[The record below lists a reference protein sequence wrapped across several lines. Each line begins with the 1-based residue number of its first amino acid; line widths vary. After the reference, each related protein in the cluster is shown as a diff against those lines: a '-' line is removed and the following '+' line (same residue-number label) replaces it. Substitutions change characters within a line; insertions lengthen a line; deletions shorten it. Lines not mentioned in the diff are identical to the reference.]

1 MPDSRYPAGPYPTTM
16 IPRGAGRARSQ
27 IACSGPSGGPPDTT
41 SRRMPSWG
49 GHADPPAWPSLRFAL
64 VADLEPGEP
73 ADDDVLAGLRAELGA
88 KLLDRLAVVLVGVDV
103 LLVEQHDLLHP
114 LAQLAFGDLRAHV
127 LGLVGRLLL
136 EDAQLGLLGVLRDL
150 VLGDV
155 PGGRQR
161 GDVQRDVASKRD
173 EVVVARDE
181 VGVAIDLDEHA
192 DLAVG
197 VDVGLDRALGGLTA
211 GELGGAR
218 DALLAQPGNG
228 GVDVAPGLLEGL
240 LAVHHPRARL
250 VAQGLDVLGGDGLVA
265 HFAHFASSLVFCWSL
280 GPPVVSA
287 GWSAGGGSA
296 GLGSFSRA
304 G

>member
-136 EDAQLGLLGVLRDL
+136 EDAQLGLLGLPGDL

-155 PGGRQR
+155 LRGRQR
-161 GDVQRDVASKRD
+161 GDVQRDVAGERD

-181 VGVAIDLDEHA
+181 VGVAVDLDEHA

-197 VDVGLDRALGGLTA
+197 MDVGLDGALGGLAA
-211 GELGGAR
+211 GELRRAAEPL
-218 DALLAQPGNG
+218 DPQPLDRL
-228 GVDVAPGLLEGL
+228 VDVAGRLGQGL
-240 LAVHHPRARL
+240 LAIHHPRAGA
-250 VAQGLDVLGGDGLVA
+250 VAQGLDV
-265 HFAHFASSLVFCWSL
+265 
-280 GPPVVSA
+280 
-287 GWSAGGGSA
+287 
-296 GLGSFSRA
+296 
-304 G
+304 